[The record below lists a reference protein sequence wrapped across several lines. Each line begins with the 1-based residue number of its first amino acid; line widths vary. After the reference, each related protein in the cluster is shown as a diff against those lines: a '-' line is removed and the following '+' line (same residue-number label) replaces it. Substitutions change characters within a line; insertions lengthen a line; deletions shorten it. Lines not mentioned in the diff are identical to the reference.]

1 MKKFFGVTMFVFIL
15 ISSIYAVDIKSV
27 VAYPVPFNP
36 QNEKLSI
43 GYPQSYANVF
53 SAEIKSEIKSRVTV
67 FDINGDVVTVI
78 NGSASGK
85 VACKWNGRRSNGE
98 YVKPGLYLLKVEI
111 SDNEGGYWKKTLRV
125 LVKY

>member
-1 MKKFFGVTMFVFIL
+1 MKKFFGAAMFIFIL

-36 QNEKLSI
+36 QNEKLTI
-43 GYPQSYANVF
+43 GYPQSNLPAG
-53 SAEIKSEIKSRVTV
+53 IKSRVTV

-98 YVKPGLYLLKVEI
+98 YVKPGLYLLKIEI
-111 SDNEGGYWKKTLRV
+111 SDNDGGYWKKTLRV

>member
-1 MKKFFGVTMFVFIL
+1 MKKFFGAAMFIFIL
-15 ISSIYAVDIKSV
+15 ISNIYAVDIKSV

-43 GYPQSYANVF
+43 GYPQSYGSVF
-53 SAEIKSEIKSRVTV
+53 SAEIKSRVTV

-78 NGSASGK
+78 NRSASSK
-85 VACKWNGRRSNGE
+85 TASIWNGRRSNGE

>member
-1 MKKFFGVTMFVFIL
+1 MKRFFAAVTFIFIL
-15 ISSIYAVDIKSV
+15 ISNIYAVDIKSV

-36 QNEKLSI
+36 QNEKLTI
-43 GYPQSYANVF
+43 GYPQSHGNDF
-53 SAEIKSEIKSRVTV
+53 LTGIKSKGTV

-85 VACKWNGRRSNGE
+85 VACIWNGRRSNGE
-98 YVKPGLYLLKVEI
+98 YAKPGLYLLKVEI
-111 SDNEGGYWKKTLRV
+111 SDNEGGYWKKTFRV